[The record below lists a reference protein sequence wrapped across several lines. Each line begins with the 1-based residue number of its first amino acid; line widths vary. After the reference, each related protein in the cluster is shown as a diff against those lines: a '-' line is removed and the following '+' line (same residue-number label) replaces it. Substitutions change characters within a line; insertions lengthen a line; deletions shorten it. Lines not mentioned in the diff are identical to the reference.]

1 MDMDY
6 SDEEM
11 DRDDDIRLA
20 HYLEIGAVEIAGV
33 AEDGE
38 LIFAI
43 SEDAKEI
50 APELWESHMNYV
62 DKTLMELY
70 EKDLIRIE
78 YDENLE
84 ATIAL
89 SEEGMKIA
97 KEKGILPVE
106 MPDIPNN

>member
-1 MDMDY
+1 ME
-6 SDEEM
+6 SR
-11 DRDDDIRLA
+11 RDDDIRLA
-20 HYLEIGAVEIAGV
+20 HYLEIGAVEVAGV

-62 DKTLMELY
+62 DRTLMELY

-84 ATIAL
+84 ATISL

-97 KEKGILPVE
+97 KEIFPVIR
-106 MPDIPNN
+106 DIDDHIDDFEKFDVV